1 MNKKKWAGIEK
12 NAKTLKKNV
21 KNLAAAS
28 EYLKNLPE
36 EGYML
41 DNISKNVVEIGHY
54 HENEQEGYAY
64 ILCSYHE
71 FLAGLAPCYH
81 LVEQEEHVATVE
93 CRYGKDVHEG
103 QDDAQKGR
111 HAPEFIPV
119 PLCREQS
126 SDGTEASERLHSL

>member
-41 DNISKNVVEIGHY
+41 DNISKNVVEIKTCKSSS
-54 HENEQEGYAY
+54 
-64 ILCSYHE
+64 LR
-71 FLAGLAPCYH
+71 
-81 LVEQEEHVATVE
+81 
-93 CRYGKDVHEG
+93 RYVKLLNNY
-103 QDDAQKGR
+103 
-111 HAPEFIPV
+111 FY
-119 PLCREQS
+119 LMN
-126 SDGTEASERLHSL
+126 TEADRTRILKK